1 MGILQEKLEFVYDK
15 YSVTNIRH
23 CCNRSVSWD
32 CLLIGAHAWALPGR
46 RLGTHYMQRLPHS
59 DSLFLF
65 LREVTS
71 SFDHK
76 RLEVEPNLS
85 RYTSFSYIFFFV
97 QKGTK
102 QYQEPYMALGSTINY
117 KK

>member
-15 YSVTNIRH
+15 NSVTNIRH
-23 CCNRSVSWD
+23 CCTRSVSWD
-32 CLLIGAHAWALPGR
+32 CLLIGTHAWALPWR

-59 DSLFLF
+59 DFT
-65 LREVTS
+65 RWAS

-85 RYTSFSYIFFFV
+85 RYTSFSYILCAE
-97 QKGTK
+97 G
-102 QYQEPYMALGSTINY
+102 Y
-117 KK
+117 KPVP

>member
-117 KK
+117 